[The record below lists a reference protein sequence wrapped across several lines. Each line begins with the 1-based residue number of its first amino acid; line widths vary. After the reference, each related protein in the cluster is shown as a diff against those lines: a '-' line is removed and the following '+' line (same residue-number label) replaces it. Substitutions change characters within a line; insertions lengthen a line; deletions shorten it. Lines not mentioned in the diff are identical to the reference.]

1 MKRRHSRKRNPK
13 LLNTTKLSICAALVT
28 ITVSGISTESSAL
41 SMGGFVTYVKEQL
54 LQQQSN
60 DAFKTLAAQEYANGG
75 AVAENKV
82 KLAQTDISAELRL
95 KQKEEIIDNYN
106 NFLGSSSRTGFSGC
120 EAMTTRLNDGLVE
133 KKNDLM
139 INSDMFMAANS
150 GTYASEY
157 DRNNSLLQLKYSSFC
172 TLDMAKQ
179 GICTTTVSDALYY
192 DNDLAAGLS
201 TNRISESQLA
211 GGKTA
216 AMTIA
221 STVRDSAT
229 TQICSK
235 SDNNCL
241 SSLAQD
247 NERVAVNSMVSY
259 SLLNQLYNRMA
270 VNGTTTGN

>member
-1 MKRRHSRKRNPK
+1 MQRRHSRKGNFK
-13 LLNTTKLSICAALVT
+13 LLNSTKLTICASLVT
-28 ITVSGISTESSAL
+28 LSVAGVSTESSAL
-41 SMGGFVTYVKEQL
+41 SMGSFITYVKEQL
-54 LQQQSN
+54 LQQQTN

-120 EAMTTRLNDGLVE
+120 EAITTRLNDGLVE
-133 KKNDLM
+133 QKNDLM
-139 INSDMFMAANS
+139 INADMFMAANS
-150 GTYASEY
+150 GVYASEY

-179 GICTTTVSDALYY
+179 GICTSTVSDALYY

-201 TNRISESQLA
+201 ASRISESQLA

-221 STVRDSAT
+221 STVRDTAT
-229 TQICSK
+229 VQNCSK
-235 SDNNCL
+235 SNSNCL
-241 SSLAQD
+241 SSLASD

-270 VNGTTTGN
+270 VNGSTTGN

>member
-1 MKRRHSRKRNPK
+1 MKRRNSRRRNPA
-13 LLNTTKLSICAALVT
+13 LLNSTKLSVCAAILGL
-28 ITVSGISTESSAL
+28 TVVGVPTESSASL
-41 SMGGFVTYVKEQL
+41 GSFITYVKEQL
-54 LQQQSN
+54 LQSQTN
-60 DAFKTLAAQEYANGG
+60 DAFKALTTQEYANGG
-75 AVAENKV
+75 AIAETKV
-82 KLAQTDISAELRL
+82 KLAQTDIAAELRL
-95 KQKEEIIDNYN
+95 NQKEQIIDNYN
-106 NFLGSSSRTGFSGC
+106 DFLGSSSRTGFSGC
-120 EAMTTRLNDGLVE
+120 EAVTTRLNDGLVE
-133 KKNDLM
+133 QKNDLM
-139 INSDMFMAANS
+139 INSDMFLAANS
-150 GTYASEY
+150 GAYASEY

-229 TQICSK
+229 TETCNKTDS
-235 SDNNCL
+235 NCL
-241 SSLAQD
+241 SSLAKD